1 MTARVLICCGSG
13 GVGKT
18 TVSAALAVKRAIAG
32 ERVAVLTI
40 DPARRLAD
48 SLAIGEIGNTAREV
62 PLQGAAPGGRLDAM
76 MLDSKATFD
85 DLIRRISPSPASAE
99 RVLRNR
105 YYGFASEKLGGS
117 HEYMAMQKL
126 LDLWE
131 NGPYD
136 TIVLD
141 TPPTRHA
148 LDFLAAPQRMA
159 GLFDQGVLRWL
170 VMPASRGGWRAL
182 ELGSEAVAKVLQKLM
197 GEGTIKEIA
206 EFFDAFRDL
215 WDGFRERSLRVDA
228 LLSDPSTQFLLV
240 SSPTPSSRA
249 EALFFLGEL
258 SERGLPFG
266 GFLVNRVV
274 PGPAHALVE
283 ADLPQEGPLEPEA
296 WQAVCSALLRA
307 HADRD
312 RRARAHGQSIAALLE
327 AGPADAPCWQIPEQ
341 PRDLHQLEDL
351 VSLAEYLPPVEA
363 TPGP

>member
-18 TVSAALAVKRAIAG
+18 TISAALAIKRAMAG

-48 SLAIGEIGNTAREV
+48 SLSIGEIGNTAREV

-76 MLDSKATFD
+76 MLDAKATFD
-85 DLIRRISPSPASAE
+85 GLIRRISPSSASAE
-99 RVLRNR
+99 RVLSNR
-105 YYGFASEKLGGS
+105 YYQFASEKLGGS

-131 NGPYD
+131 TGPYD

-197 GEGTIKEIA
+197 GEETIQEIA
-206 EFFDAFRDL
+206 EFFEAFRDL

-228 LLSDPSTQFLLV
+228 LLADPSTRFLLV
-240 SSPTPSSRA
+240 SSPAPSSRT

-258 SERGLPFG
+258 SDRGLPFG

-274 PGPAHALVE
+274 PPPEHAFAE
-283 ADLPQEGPLEPEA
+283 GDLPSTGPMTPGAREA
-296 WQAVCSALLRA
+296 VRAALSRA
-307 HADRD
+307 HADRS
-312 RRARAHGQSIAALLE
+312 RRARAHAVSVRALRDS
-327 AGPADAPCWQIPEQ
+327 GPGNAPCWMIPEQ
-341 PRDLHQLEDL
+341 VRDLHKLEDL
-351 VSLAEYLPPVEA
+351 VDLAEHLPAVGA
-363 TPGP
+363 RGTD